1 MLIQTGYFCIQ
12 DVNLLRNKSSSNNEY
27 VIDSL
32 DKLVVEI
39 TAQEYDAGKGSI
51 YRDNYVCAREV
62 AFDSKGQ
69 PSCNLSMWV
78 TLSLLVTSF
87 VRFLIADTLTNSL
100 YLSCTLLN
108 QLV

>member
-1 MLIQTGYFCIQ
+1 MLIQTGYFYV
-12 DVNLLRNKSSSNNEY
+12 DMNLLRKASSSNNQH

-51 YRDNYVCAREV
+51 FHDNYVCAREV
-62 AFDSKGQ
+62 AFDSKGKRT
-69 PSCNLSMWV
+69 CNLSMWV

-100 YLSCTLLN
+100 YLSFTLLN

>member
-1 MLIQTGYFCIQ
+1 M
-12 DVNLLRNKSSSNNEY
+12 NLLRKASSNNA
-27 VIDSL
+27 L
-32 DKLVVEI
+32 DNLVVEI

-51 YRDNYVCAREV
+51 YHDNYVCAREV

-87 VRFLIADTLTNSL
+87 VRFLIADTFTNSL

>member
-1 MLIQTGYFCIQ
+1 MLIQTGYFYV
-12 DVNLLRNKSSSNNEY
+12 DMNLLRKASSNNA
-27 VIDSL
+27 L
-32 DKLVVEI
+32 DNLVVEI

-51 YRDNYVCAREV
+51 YHDNYVCAREV

-87 VRFLIADTLTNSL
+87 VRFLIADTFTNSL

>member
-1 MLIQTGYFCIQ
+1 MLIQTGYFYV
-12 DVNLLRNKSSSNNEY
+12 DMNLLRKASSNNA
-27 VIDSL
+27 L
-32 DKLVVEI
+32 DNLVVEI

-87 VRFLIADTLTNSL
+87 VRFLIADTFTNSL